1 MKITVTLG
9 NKSYVVETKSENESS
24 VRFAAKSL
32 NTQFDTYL
40 QKGFDADRAMA
51 FTALTAVTEVI
62 YRQRNGV
69 IQITDENHKQIKQIE
84 TRLNETLKLL
94 DGIS

>member
-1 MKITVTLG
+1 M
-9 NKSYVVETKSENESS
+9 ETKPENESS

-32 NTQFDTYL
+32 NAQFDAYQ

-51 FTALTAVTEVI
+51 FTALMAVTEVI

-69 IQITDENHKQIKQIE
+69 VQITEENQKQIKQIE
-84 TRLNETLKLL
+84 TRLNETLKLI